1 MRRIER
7 SVEEVEDFA
16 ALLAGP
22 LGDVLHSAGGII
34 ERRLRERG
42 LAWADLD
49 DQEVAD
55 LFVSALMQ
63 TVLDAYPSTT
73 DRAVLEDALATLSS
87 SIYMAMAANAD
98 GGSAVN

>member
-7 SVEEVEDFA
+7 SLDEVEDFA

-22 LGDVLHSAGGII
+22 MGDALHSAGLII
-34 ERRLRERG
+34 DRRLRECRIV
-42 LAWADLD
+42 WADLN

-63 TVLDAYPSTT
+63 AVLDASPAAN
-73 DRAVLEDALATLSS
+73 RAVVEGALATLSS
-87 SIYMAMAANAD
+87 SIYMAMAANAE

>member
-7 SVEEVEDFA
+7 SLEEVEDFA

-22 LGDVLHSAGGII
+22 LGDALHSAGGII

-42 LAWADLD
+42 LVWADLN

-63 TVLDAYPSTT
+63 TVLDAYPAM
-73 DRAVLEDALATLSS
+73 DRALVEDALATLSS
-87 SIYMAMAANAD
+87 SIYMALAANAD
-98 GGSAVN
+98 GGSTVN